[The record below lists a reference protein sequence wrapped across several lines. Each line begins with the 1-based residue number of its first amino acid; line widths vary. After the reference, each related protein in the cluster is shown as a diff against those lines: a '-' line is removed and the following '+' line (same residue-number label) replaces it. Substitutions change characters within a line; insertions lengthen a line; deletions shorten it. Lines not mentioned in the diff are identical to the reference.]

1 MLTHKASE
9 TDNLS
14 SYSSKGKE
22 IFQEKEIHFFL
33 SALSI
38 FMFKEG
44 RFSFNVIII
53 IIISLGI
60 CSYIFLRET
69 ILSNGRNEWP
79 L

>member
-1 MLTHKASE
+1 MYANTQGFR
-9 TDNLS
+9 DNLS

-22 IFQEKEIHFFL
+22 IFQEKEKRFFL

-38 FMFKEG
+38 FMFKKG

-60 CSYIFLRET
+60 CSYIFVRET